1 MDLSNILFQIFIM
14 VLVTSLSGSLIVKI
28 WLAYALRLESAGC
41 WHLFNYGI
49 RSAILFWGLPLVYM
63 ILMLAGKSF
72 SFWGGVLFQLTPV
85 IYYFVMAIG
94 IIWLSGAM
102 ILAGKYILAGI
113 GAYKYYCKRIP
124 HKDDWDIV
132 CKDICRRLQI
142 RRKIPVYGCYE
153 AQVPVIRGL
162 FRPMIVLPEHGYN
175 DEELLVILTHE
186 LTHYRHRDLWLKAL
200 FTSILCM
207 QWFNP
212 LPKKVYEKFCFWS
225 ECYCDSSAAPV
236 VGGAKFYF
244 AEILAFTQK
253 QERLNLMG
261 GTGLLEDEHEL
272 LRRVSH
278 MSNQRN
284 AKKVPKQVAAAM
296 CAGIICLSAG
306 SVFAATGTLAAGY
319 QQLYYATMV
328 NEETANEIEPAFE
341 WLESEDFGP
350 APGVIVMSDVTDD
363 ARVKANGTF
372 EWTVKNNVQK
382 QTGNFYVAK
391 GKTIS
396 ATVYVDPA
404 DKSIKM
410 GILKT
415 DGTRSYV
422 TGSDTLVKSLV
433 ADKSGYYQVFVENTS
448 GVTVDVYGSY
458 STR

>member
-49 RSAILFWGLPLVYM
+49 R
-63 ILMLAGKSF
+63 
-72 SFWGGVLFQLTPV
+72 
-85 IYYFVMAIG
+85 
-94 IIWLSGAM
+94 
-102 ILAGKYILAGI
+102 
-113 GAYKYYCKRIP
+113 IP
-124 HKDDWDIV
+124 HKDDWGIV

-153 AQVPVIRGL
+153 AQIPVIRGL

-175 DEELLVILTHE
+175 NEELRVILTHE

-200 FTSILCM
+200 FTSILCL

-212 LPKKVYEKFCFWS
+212 LPKEVYKKFCFWS
-225 ECYCDSSAAPV
+225 ECYCDASAAPV
-236 VGGAKFYF
+236 VGGAKLYF

-278 MSNQRN
+278 MSKQRN

-328 NEETANEIEPAFE
+328 EDITSEDSAID

-350 APGVIVMSDVTDD
+350 APGVIVISDVADG

-382 QTGNFYVAK
+382 QTGTFYVAS

-396 ATVYVDPA
+396 ATAYFDPA
-404 DKSIKM
+404 DVSVKLGIIKPN
-410 GILKT
+410 GARTACI
-415 DGTRSYV
+415 
-422 TGSDTLVKSLV
+422 GSDSLTKSYT
-433 ADKSGYYQVFVENTS
+433 ADKSVPYFNCRFLDTVKSFSGILFTTELSDAFRNYIQRRAVFVTAFNQTAMLQTIIKPS
-448 GVTVDVYGSY
+448 KTILSLVVMCLVPRNHGGRYLI
-458 STR
+458 R

>member
-1 MDLSNILFQIFIM
+1 MDLSNILFQTFIM
-14 VLVTSLSGSLIVKI
+14 VLVTSLSGSMIVKI

-124 HKDDWDIV
+124 HKDDWGIV

-153 AQVPVIRGL
+153 AQIPVIRGL

-175 DEELLVILTHE
+175 NEELRVILTHE

-200 FTSILCM
+200 FTSILCL

-212 LPKKVYEKFCFWS
+212 LPKEVYKKFCFWS
-225 ECYCDSSAAPV
+225 ECYCDASAAPV
-236 VGGAKFYF
+236 VGGAKLYF

-278 MSNQRN
+278 MSKQRN

-328 NEETANEIEPAFE
+328 EDITPEDSAID

-350 APGVIVMSDVTDD
+350 APGVIVISDVADG

-382 QTGNFYVAK
+382 QTGTFYVAS
-391 GKTIS
+391 GKTIT
-396 ATVYVDPA
+396 ATAVFDPA
-404 DKSIKM
+404 DVSVKLGIIKPN
-410 GILKT
+410 GARTACI
-415 DGTRSYV
+415 
-422 TGSDTLVKSLV
+422 GSDSLTKSYT

-448 GVTVDVYGSY
+448 GVSVDVYGSY